1 MIKIDVKKVAHLA
14 KIELTDAESAK
25 LERQFQD
32 ILGYIQKLES
42 VDTTGAEPAYHPFE
56 MKNAFRPD
64 EVRPVL
70 GVERLLEIAPRADR
84 GMIEVPP
91 IIERKD

>member
-1 MIKIDVKKVAHLA
+1 MKIDVKKVASLA
-14 KIELTDAESAK
+14 KIELTDDESAK
-25 LERQFQD
+25 LGRQFED

-56 MKNAFRPD
+56 IKNAFRPD
-64 EVRPVL
+64 DVHPPL
-70 GVERLLEIAPRADR
+70 GVDRLLAIAPRAGR

>member
-14 KIELTDAESAK
+14 KIELSDAESAK

-32 ILGYIQKLES
+32 ILGYIQKLEA
-42 VDTTGAEPAYHPFE
+42 VDTKGAEPAYHPFE
-56 MKNAFRPD
+56 MKNAFRSD
-64 EVRPVL
+64 DVRPAL
-70 GVERLLEIAPRADR
+70 GVERLIEIAPKADR

>member
-1 MIKIDVKKVAHLA
+1 MKIDIKKVAHLA
-14 KIELTDAESAK
+14 RIEVSDEEAK
-25 LERQFQD
+25 KLSSQFED
-32 ILGYIQKLES
+32 ILGYIQKLEA
-42 VDTTGAEPAYHPFE
+42 VDTKGAEPAYHPFE
-56 MKNAFRPD
+56 MKNAFRAD
-64 EVRPVL
+64 EVRPAL

>member
-1 MIKIDVKKVAHLA
+1 MAKIDVKRTAQLA
-14 KIELTDAESAK
+14 RIQLTDEESAK
-25 LERQFQD
+25 LEAQFVD
-32 ILGYIQKLES
+32 ILGYIQKLEA
-42 VDTTGAEPAYHPFE
+42 VDTAGAEPAYHPFE
-56 MKNAFRPD
+56 MKNAFRSD
-64 EVRPVL
+64 EVRPTL

>member
-1 MIKIDVKKVAHLA
+1 MKIDVKKVANLA
-14 KIELTDAESAK
+14 KIELSDDESAK
-25 LERQFQD
+25 LSRQFED

-56 MKNAFRPD
+56 IQNAFRPD
-64 EVRPVL
+64 EVRSPL
-70 GVERLLEIAPRADR
+70 GVDRLLAIAPRSGR